1 MDHSA
6 AARAGLRARA
16 DAPASVKVGFLSAL
30 AFSCFGLLGAA
41 TAVAEPVTVDGFPD
55 DTLQIIVPTNPG
67 GGLDSTAR
75 KVQEILVKQG
85 IAAKPVE
92 VINVPGGSQTVGL
105 ARLLSQYGDDGHTV
119 LVLSSGMVGGIY
131 LNKSP
136 VNLDGV
142 TPIGN
147 LTAEYNAIAVSNESK
162 YHTIQELLEDFKRDP
177 KSIVW
182 GGGPGG
188 SSDHMVVG
196 SLANVLGVDPSQI
209 NYVAF
214 SGSEPRAQIMG
225 NQFTAGTVG
234 FGELQADAAAG
245 LLRILAV
252 TGPERV
258 PGTSY
263 PTLKESG
270 VDLVLTQ
277 WRGVVAGPNISDA
290 SRKAWVEMLTQLHDS
305 QAWADARKEY
315 DWIDYFLP
323 GEKFGEHLDGENKR
337 IGQLVHD
344 LGLVQ

>member
-1 MDHSA
+1 MEFFASTRA
-6 AARAGLRARA
+6 SARARNWLSSITGATSVLTCVGMLAAGTAQA
-16 DAPASVKVGFLSAL
+16 D
-30 AFSCFGLLGAA
+30 
-41 TAVAEPVTVDGFPD
+41 PVTVDGFPD

-67 GGLDSTAR
+67 GGIDTTAR
-75 KVQEILVKQG
+75 KVQEILVNQG
-85 IAAKPVE
+85 IAAKPIE

-105 ARLLSQYGDDGHTV
+105 ARLLSQYGDNGHTV
-119 LVLSSGMVGGIY
+119 LFISSGLVGGIY
-131 LNKSP
+131 LNKAP

-147 LTAEYNAIAVSNESK
+147 LTAEYNAIAVSKDSK
-162 YHTIQELLEDFKRDP
+162 YQTIQQLAEDFKRDP
-177 KSIVW
+177 KSVVW

-196 SLANVLGVDPSQI
+196 SLAKVLGVDPSQI

-234 FGELQADAAAG
+234 FGELQADAEAG

-252 TGPERV
+252 TGPQRV

-270 VDLVLTQ
+270 IDLVLTQ

-290 SRKAWVEMLTQLHDS
+290 SRKAWVEMLTRMHDS
-305 QAWADARKEY
+305 QAWADTRKEF

-323 GEKFGEHLDGENKR
+323 GEKFGEHLQQENKR
-337 IGQLVHD
+337 IGDLVHD